1 MTTEGITRRQTMT
14 AAAALG
20 AGVPLLAACGS
31 STGGAGSGS
40 SGTDG
45 SGSGGSGS
53 GGGKGSA
60 GKTLGPSADVPVGGG
75 KIYADERV
83 VVTQPSQGDFKGF
96 SAVCTHQGC
105 LLADVAEGT
114 INCNCHGSRFSI
126 KDGSV
131 AVGPA
136 TSPLPEV
143 NVNVKGGKV
152 IAG

>member
-1 MTTEGITRRQTMT
+1 VTSEGITRRQTMT

-20 AGVPLLAACGS
+20 AGVPLLAACGGS
-31 STGGAGSGS
+31 AGGSG
-40 SGTDG
+40 GT
-45 SGSGGSGS
+45 GSGGSGS
-53 GGGKGSA
+53 GGGGKPSA
-60 GKTLGPSADVPVGGG
+60 GTTLGPSADVPVGGG
-75 KIYADERV
+75 KIYADQRV

-131 AVGPA
+131 TVGPA
-136 TSPLPEV
+136 TSPLPGV
-143 NVNVKGGKV
+143 DVKVKGGKV
-152 IAG
+152 VAG

>member
-1 MTTEGITRRQTMT
+1 VTSEGISRRQTMT

-20 AGVPLLAACGS
+20 AGVPLLAACGN
-31 STGGAGSGS
+31 S
-40 SGTDG
+40 SGGG

-53 GGGKGSA
+53 GGSGGGSAPSA

-75 KIYADERV
+75 KIYADEQV
-83 VVTQPSQGDFKGF
+83 VVTQPSQGDFQGF
-96 SAVCTHQGC
+96 SAICTHQGC
-105 LLADVAEGT
+105 LLSTVAEGT

-136 TSPLPEV
+136 TTPLPEV
-143 NVNVKGGKV
+143 NVSVKGGKV
-152 IAG
+152 ITG